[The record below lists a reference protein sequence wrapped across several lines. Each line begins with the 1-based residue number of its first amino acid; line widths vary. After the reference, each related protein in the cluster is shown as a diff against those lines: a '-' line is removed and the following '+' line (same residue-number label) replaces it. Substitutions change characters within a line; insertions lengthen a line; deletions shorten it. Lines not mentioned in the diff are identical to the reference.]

1 MTAVQTVI
9 YDSEDQFFYVL
20 ANKFEEKLG
29 FFVIKVGE
37 KDPSKFDFLI
47 RWKNKLN
54 IGDPNMFILK
64 SKSKNYSSELKELII
79 SYKTIFMNTYN
90 VICMDISVEHD
101 LTNNNL
107 MIFRHESF

>member
-1 MTAVQTVI
+1 MII
-9 YDSEDQFFYVL
+9 YDAEEMFYYIC

-29 FFVIKVGE
+29 FFIIKISE
-37 KDPSKFDFLI
+37 KDPKQYSFLI
-47 RWKNKLN
+47 KWKNKLN
-54 IGDPNMFILK
+54 IGDPNMYILK
-64 SKSKNYSSELKELII
+64 NKGKNYDSQLKELVV

-101 LTNNNL
+101 DKSDNQL